1 MTREAGL
8 GGAVGVAVD
17 DNGCFAVGWEVWQSH
32 LVGRHVLGG
41 VPFDERAAAASL
53 RPLLRGRFVEHR
65 PGGFESAALS
75 VRFPDLRPPCDVLA
89 DYAR

>member
-1 MTREAGL
+1 MSWPSAASC
-8 GGAVGVAVD
+8 GARGRA
-17 DNGCFAVGWEVWQSH
+17 
-32 LVGRHVLGG
+32 GRHVLGG
-41 VPFDERAAAASL
+41 IPFDERAAAASL
-53 RPLLRGRFVEHR
+53 RPLLRGRFVEQR

>member
-1 MTREAGL
+1 
-8 GGAVGVAVD
+8 
-17 DNGCFAVGWEVWQSH
+17 
-32 LVGRHVLGG
+32 VLGG
-41 VPFDERAAAASL
+41 IPFDERAAAASF
-53 RPLLRGRFVEHR
+53 RPLLRGRFVEQR